1 MMSHPTFTL
10 LAAVLLSMAM
20 AMVENRTPRERLHV
34 AFRVFFCCTLT
45 TLGGSWLMHLIHG

>member
-20 AMVENRTPRERLHV
+20 AMVEHRSPRERLYV
-34 AFRVFFCCTLT
+34 AMRVFFCCALT
-45 TLGGSWLMHLIHG
+45 PVGGSWMMHLIHG

>member
-1 MMSHPTFTL
+1 MMPHPLFTL

-20 AMVENRTPRERLHV
+20 AMVGELSPRERLCV
-34 AFRVFFCCTLT
+34 AARLLSCCALT

>member
-20 AMVENRTPRERLHV
+20 AMVEHGSPRERLYV
-34 AFRVFFCCTLT
+34 AMRVFFCCALT
-45 TLGGSWLMHLIHG
+45 TLGGGWFMYLIHG

>member
-1 MMSHPTFTL
+1 MSHATFTL